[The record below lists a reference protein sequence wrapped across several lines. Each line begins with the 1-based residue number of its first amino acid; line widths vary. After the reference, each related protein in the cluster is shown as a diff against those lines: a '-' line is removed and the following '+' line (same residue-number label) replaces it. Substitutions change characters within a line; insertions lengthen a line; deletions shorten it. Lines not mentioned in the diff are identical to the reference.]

1 MMNQQNKIWINY
13 LFVIGVMVLW
23 GLNVVALKVLVAYM
37 PPASMQTLRIM
48 VAGAIIVIIMLCCNE
63 WRKIS
68 RKELKHIAAASVF
81 GVIGHHFFL
90 ALGLMSTSA
99 VNTSLILALV
109 PLTTSL
115 LAMIILGDPV
125 TKTRFLG
132 VVLGFIGVGLLTIA
146 GSGSQVSGLSSGD
159 VLIFLSMFSQAVSFI
174 YIKKAT
180 TTLHPRAMTGFMFLI
195 GSAGLL
201 LISLF
206 MEPGGIAQVFKAPL
220 FVWLIFFGSA
230 VLATALG
237 HQLFNSSIQKIGA
250 GETAVFN
257 NLVPFFGLIS
267 SAVLLKETVYP
278 AQLTGFIF
286 IVGGVLLGTGYV
298 EQKWI
303 NYRRKAHQH

>member
-1 MMNQQNKIWINY
+1 MNQQSNIWINY
-13 LFVIGVMVLW
+13 LLVIGVMVLW
-23 GLNVVALKVLVAYM
+23 GINVVALKVLVEYM
-37 PPASMQTLRIM
+37 SPASMQALRIM
-48 VAGAIIVIIMLCCNE
+48 TAGIVIFIIMSYLKE
-63 WRKIS
+63 WQKLS
-68 RKELKHIAAASVF
+68 RKEFKHIAVASLF
-81 GVIGHHFFL
+81 GVIGHHLFL
-90 ALGLMSTSA
+90 AWGLMTTSA

-109 PLTTSL
+109 PLTTSI
-115 LAMIILGDPV
+115 LAMLLLGDPV
-125 TKTRFLG
+125 TKIRFLG
-132 VVLGFIGVGLLTIA
+132 VILGFIGVSMLTIA

-159 VLIFLSMFSQAVSFI
+159 ILVFLGMFSQAVSFI

-180 TTLHPRAMTGFMFLI
+180 TTLHPRVMTGFMFFI
-195 GSAGLL
+195 GSIGLFF
-201 LISLF
+201 ISLF
-206 MEPGGIAQVFKAPL
+206 VEPGGIIQLFTAPL

-267 SAVLLKETVYP
+267 SAFLLKETVYP

-298 EQKWI
+298 EQKWD
-303 NYRRKAHQH
+303 YSRRKVKEN